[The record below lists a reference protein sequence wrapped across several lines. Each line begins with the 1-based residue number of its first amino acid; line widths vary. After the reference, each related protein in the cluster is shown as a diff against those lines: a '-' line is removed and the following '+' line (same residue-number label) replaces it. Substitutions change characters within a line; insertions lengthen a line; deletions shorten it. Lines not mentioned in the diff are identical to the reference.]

1 MIASSNKTVTAEAA
15 EDFAEA
21 AEKASP
27 LRKLR
32 ENLGDLRG
40 LIRLAK

>member
-1 MIASSNKTVTAEAA
+1 MIASSSKIVTAEAA

-27 LRKLR
+27 LHTS
-32 ENLGDLRG
+32 
-40 LIRLAK
+40 AKTSATSAV

>member
-1 MIASSNKTVTAEAA
+1 MIASNKIVTAEAA

-27 LRKLR
+27 LPNSARTSVTSAVKAL
-32 ENLGDLRG
+32 
-40 LIRLAK
+40 